1 VLDSRTS
8 PDDPEAATNGVQWRT
23 IGSGLAVFWLSWVAT
38 YLLGSDAPG
47 GTSRGWAA
55 LRAAGVIFLIAVLG
69 MRVLAGFVSRD
80 RLASNA
86 TFLVVWV
93 VAFVGWFLWVR

>member
-1 VLDSRTS
+1 
-8 PDDPEAATNGVQWRT
+8 
-23 IGSGLAVFWLSWVAT
+23 
-38 YLLGSDAPG
+38 
-47 GTSRGWAA
+47 
-55 LRAAGVIFLIAVLG
+55 
-69 MRVLAGFVSRD
+69 VLAGFVSRD